1 MKYLQQFVTTFLNVG
16 GGIDASQTT
25 GIVLQS
31 LNNVD
36 ATKPSVACISWSDP
50 LSTSVAEW
58 VTYTSIN
65 STTNELQGVTRGAE
79 GYSAKTHSNQAVVA
93 FPLSKSHINEV
104 NDAVAAEHSAAGV
117 HSVAG
122 MISGGSVK
130 DEDDMASNSATA
142 LATQQ
147 SIKAYVDSGAVTMT
161 NKTLTAPVWDGWSGT
176 TDTWTYASASTFTI
190 AGVDRT
196 AIFTKGTRLKF
207 TQTTVKYA
215 VVVNSS
221 FSTDTTITI
230 AVNTDYTIA
239 NAAITSPYY
248 SYAANP
254 QGYPSHFTYA
264 PTLTN
269 ITIGNGSAT
278 GRYAQI
284 GSLAFFS
291 FNLTCGSTTSMG
303 TNPIFTVPVLPK
315 YSNSIVIAS
324 LLLDSGTAS
333 FFSTS
338 VNESVGSKE
347 NVYTYVHAAGGSYAT
362 YSLIT
367 ATVPFTWTT
376 NDRLSATGTYEIA

>member
-31 LNNVD
+31 LNNID

-104 NDAVAAEHSAAGV
+104 NDAVLAEHSSAGV

-147 SIKAYVDSGAVTMT
+147 SIKAYVDAQGGHPQVFIIAGTFPSAATT
-161 NKTLTAPVWDGWSGT
+161 NLSKTWFAPFDLTLTRIDLYVCTAGSGT
-176 TDTWTYASASTFTI
+176 GSTVVDVNLNGTTVCAST
-190 AGVDRT
+190 
-196 AIFTKGTRLKF
+196 K
-207 TQTTVKYA
+207 
-215 VVVNSS
+215 
-221 FSTDTTITI
+221 
-230 AVNTDYTIA
+230 
-239 NAAITSPYY
+239 
-248 SYAANP
+248 
-254 QGYPSHFTYA
+254 
-264 PTLTN
+264 PTLTTTETSDLSITPSTTAVSAGDA
-269 ITIGNGSAT
+269 ITID
-278 GRYAQI
+278 
-284 GSLAFFS
+284 
-291 FNLTCGSTTSMG
+291 
-303 TNPIFTVPVLPK
+303 V
-315 YSNSIVIAS
+315 
-324 LLLDSGTAS
+324 DS
-333 FFSTS
+333 
-338 VNESVGSKE
+338 V
-347 NVYTYVHAAGGSYAT
+347 
-362 YSLIT
+362 T
-367 ATVPFTWTT
+367 ATTAPSDGYVYIWY
-376 NDRLSATGTYEIA
+376 SKA